1 MTCASCGSKIR
12 KLAKQYQYMTVEP
25 LIKNT
30 EETKKRLAELA
41 KYSIVVEEESE
52 NTITVSDY
60 SNIHTV

>member
-1 MTCASCGSKIR
+1 MACASCGGRIR

-41 KYSIVVEEESE
+41 KYSIVVEETSE
-52 NTITVSDY
+52 NTVTVSDY